1 MTQRPTTDGQSG
13 PTRSPPPSPPRS
25 PPPSTS
31 PDEPSRSWRGPS
43 ERTWLDATW
52 SARAALGSQGQVTA
66 YRHRGVWLIEVDGD
80 FADVSQDVDLA
91 IQFALAEIPKGVV
104 CSLMHPPG
112 AAGAAGLVEAMA
124 SAGRHVRRWPGT
136 PIVVV
141 CPDSATSA
149 ALARHPDGRLLTQS
163 SSLLQAWAWISAHAL
178 EHTAQLHLGCDAL
191 TARTARQ
198 FLSRTCV
205 MWDLSQ
211 HLASG
216 PVIVSEL
223 VTNAVQHAG
232 GEVDVFL
239 AEYAGSLRI
248 AVRDRDGASPVTPV
262 LDLESLRGRGL
273 RIVETLAQ
281 SSGALPAAGG
291 GKLVWAVLGP
301 DSQGIEER
309 PAARDS

>member
-13 PTRSPPPSPPRS
+13 PTRSPPPS

-112 AAGAAGLVEAMA
+112 AAGAAGLVEALA

-309 PAARDS
+309 PAGRDS